1 MYPNKW
7 LTSNIKGSNLDDRVE
22 QLAKTDDNN
31 SKINNQSENYL
42 IKDGSKIYKVT
53 YVFLMISGGIKVNWF
68 GDDTSLDTWK
78 IT

>member
-1 MYPNKW
+1 M
-7 LTSNIKGSNLDDRVE
+7 DDRVE

-42 IKDGSKIYKVT
+42 IKDGSKVYKVT

-68 GDDTSLDTWK
+68 GDDTSLDT
-78 IT
+78 

>member
-1 MYPNKW
+1 M
-7 LTSNIKGSNLDDRVE
+7 DDRVE

-68 GDDTSLDTWK
+68 GDDTSLDT
-78 IT
+78 

>member
-1 MYPNKW
+1 M
-7 LTSNIKGSNLDDRVE
+7 E

-68 GDDTSLDTWK
+68 GDDTSLDT
-78 IT
+78 